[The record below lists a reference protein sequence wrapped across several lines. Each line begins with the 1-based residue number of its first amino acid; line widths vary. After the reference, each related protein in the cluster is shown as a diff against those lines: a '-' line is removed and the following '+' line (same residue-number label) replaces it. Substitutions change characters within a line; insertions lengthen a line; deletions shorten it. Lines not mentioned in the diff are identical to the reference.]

1 MSETSSAGRGMV
13 LKKSKILN
21 LGFPALVSQ
30 GSLAMWGVISILIAR
45 HLPDNAYAV
54 YALSRSIELFGGLL
68 GGGFVLSALLKLGSE
83 KSSKETSATANTAM
97 LVTLVFSLITAAG
110 LLLFGDLINSFYPE
124 IQLSGIPPVIALVV
138 VTGALSQIPRHLLLT
153 KLSTA
158 KVMQADVVSF
168 LIRGGIVGWLIYTGV
183 LTGAVQVLKAT
194 ALANTGAFFFNAWNA
209 RHLFDPAAGVNRASL
224 KRVLKFAAYSLGTSF
239 AGFIYTRTD
248 ILMLGK
254 LAPPEDVA
262 AYSASRALTS
272 MVVMVSAAANMILM
286 PAISHDWTSGVRKTV
301 MKRSMKAVAIV
312 ELIQLPVVAALV
324 IFPVQIINT
333 IYHGRYSANWPILA
347 ILGGLAL
354 VRPFGSIFSTVSSAM
369 NKPQYSFWCILLSAG
384 VNVTLNIILIPKM
397 GGIGAAWATVAAVV
411 SGAIAVIVLSVL
423 HWMKETGEEPVK
435 QIL

>member
-1 MSETSSAGRGMV
+1 
-13 LKKSKILN
+13 
-21 LGFPALVSQ
+21 
-30 GSLAMWGVISILIAR
+30 
-45 HLPDNAYAV
+45 V

-83 KSSKETSATANTAM
+83 KSSTQTSATANTAI
-97 LVTLVFSLITAAG
+97 LVTLVFSLTTAVV
-110 LLLFGDLINSFYPE
+110 LVLFGDSLDSFYPE
-124 IQLSGIPPVIALVV
+124 IQLSGLPPVIALVV
-138 VTGALSQIPRHLLLT
+138 VTGALSQLPRNLLLT

-158 KVMQADVVSF
+158 KVMQADIVSF

-194 ALANTGAFFFNAWNA
+194 ALANTGAFFVSAWNA
-209 RHLFDPAAGVNRASL
+209 RSIFDPSAGVNGASL
-224 KRVLKFAAYSLGTSF
+224 RRVLKFASYSLGTSF

-272 MVVMVSAAANMILM
+272 MVVMVSAAANMVLM
-286 PAISHDWTSGVRKTV
+286 PAVSRDWTSGIRKSV

-333 IYHGRYSANWPILA
+333 IYHGRYLANWPILA

-384 VNVTLNIILIPKM
+384 VNVTLNIVLIPRM

-411 SGAIAVIVLSVL
+411 SGAVAVIILSVL
-423 HWMKETGEEPVK
+423 HWMKETKTE
-435 QIL
+435 QRL